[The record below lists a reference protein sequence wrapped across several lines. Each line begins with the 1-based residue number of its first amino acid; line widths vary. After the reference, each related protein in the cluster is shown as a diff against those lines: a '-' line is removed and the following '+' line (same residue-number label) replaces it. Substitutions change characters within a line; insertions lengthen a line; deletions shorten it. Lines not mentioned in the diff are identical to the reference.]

1 MTPPEALASA
11 VRVAGLV
18 RILVVL
24 AMLGHLIDGLSFEA
38 KTTRQGQRVLQ

>member
-1 MTPPEALASA
+1 

-24 AMLGHLIDGLSFEA
+24 AMLGHPIDGLAFEA
-38 KTTRQGQRVLQ
+38 KRTQQGQRVLQ